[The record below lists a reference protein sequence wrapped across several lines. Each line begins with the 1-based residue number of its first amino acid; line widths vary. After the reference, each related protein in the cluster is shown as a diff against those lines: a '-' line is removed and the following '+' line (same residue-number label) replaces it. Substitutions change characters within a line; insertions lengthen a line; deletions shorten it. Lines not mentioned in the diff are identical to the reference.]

1 MKLRLRTFAGAPV
14 LAVAIA
20 LALLA
25 PASVSA
31 GGSSIRFGTDAFEG
45 LMAGGN
51 CIYGWASPGS
61 TVNLT
66 WRSSGGS
73 LKAQGSVPADTDSG
87 HWEFCA
93 TGVELVRGDRLKAND
108 GSTQRTFKM
117 PHVTLKVDRV
127 ANEFRGRAPAN
138 SMLTL
143 HSHSLF
149 SDFYESTD
157 LNANA
162 QGRWQFDNDGNDVP
176 GGTDAYL
183 DWFGPLG
190 DTVTAHDTAPEIHVT
205 VGRAEFTGFVRPG
218 LEIRLEL
225 RDNSTDAVKAIG
237 NAVGGEFGEVRGQFR
252 DLAGHKVPVSVGDRV
267 VAHALADDLDWNVPA
282 IEATANVATDVV
294 NGACR
299 DAGNPGG
306 LAIVEVN
313 RAGGRRVGFSI
324 VGVDPSGEFEV
335 DFGGSPNPFHNP
347 ANIKHGDKLTVK
359 CMLGT
364 GDWVHQTFL
373 VP

>member
-14 LAVAIA
+14 LAVTIA
-20 LALLA
+20 MLALLA

-31 GGSSIRFGTDAFEG
+31 GGNSIRFGTGESEG
-45 LMAGGN
+45 LIAGGN
-51 CIYGWASPGS
+51 CIYGWATAGS

-73 LKAQGSVPADTDSG
+73 LKAQGSAPANFG

-138 SMLTL
+138 SMITL
-143 HSHSLF
+143 YSHSLF
-149 SDFYESTD
+149 SDFYQTTE
-157 LNANA
+157 LNSNA
-162 QGRWQFDNDGNDVP
+162 QGRWQYDNEGNDVP
-176 GGTDAYL
+176 GGTDAFL
-183 DWFGPLG
+183 DWVGPLG

-218 LEIRLEL
+218 LELQLEL
-225 RDNSTDAVKAIG
+225 RDNSTDAIKAIG
-237 NAVGGEFGEVRGQFR
+237 DAVADENGSVRGHFR
-252 DLAGHKVPVSVGDRV
+252 NTAGHKVPVSDGDHV
-267 VAHALADDLDWNVPA
+267 VAHELADDLDWNVPY

-294 NGACR
+294 NGQCH
-299 DAGNPGG
+299 DHGNPGDY
-306 LAIVEVN
+306 AMVEVN
-313 RAGGRRVGFSI
+313 RAAGRRVGFSI
-324 VGVDPSGEFEV
+324 VGLDPSGEFEV

-347 ANIKHGDKLTVK
+347 ANLKHGDKLTVK

-364 GDWVHQTFL
+364 GDWVHQRFL

>member
-14 LAVAIA
+14 LAVTIAI

-31 GGSSIRFGTDAFEG
+31 GSSTIRFGNDAADG
-45 LMAGGN
+45 LVAGSN

-61 TVNLT
+61 TVNVT

-73 LKAQGSVPADTDSG
+73 LKAQGSTPADPDSG
-87 HWEFCA
+87 HWSFCA

-127 ANEFRGRAPAN
+127 ANEFRGRAPAD

-143 HSHSLF
+143 FWHSLF
-149 SDFYESTD
+149 SDFYQSED
-157 LNANA
+157 LTASA
-162 QGRWQFDNDGNDVP
+162 EGRWQFNNDGDDVF

-183 DWFGPLG
+183 HWFGPLG

-205 VGRAEFTGFVRPG
+205 VDSAEFTGYVRPG

-225 RDNSTDAVKAIG
+225 RDNSTDAVEGIG
-237 NAVGGEFGEVRGQFR
+237 TAVGGQYGEVRGHFR
-252 DLAGHKVPVSVGDRV
+252 DLAGHKVTVSVGDRV
-267 VAHALADDLDWNVPA
+267 VAEALADDLDWIVPDS
-282 IEATANVATDVV
+282 EATANVATDVV
-294 NGACR
+294 NGTCH
-299 DAGNPGG
+299 DAGNPSDLAVVRVRRTGQVRG
-306 LAIVEVN
+306 LAIVY
-313 RAGGRRVGFSI
+313 
-324 VGVDPSGEFEV
+324 VDPAGEFEA
-335 DFGGSPNPFHNP
+335 DFGGSPNPGRKP
-347 ANIKHGDKLTVK
+347 ANIKHGDKLIVE

>member
-14 LAVAIA
+14 LAVTIA
-20 LALLA
+20 MVALLA

-31 GGSSIRFGTDAFEG
+31 GGSSIRFGTGETEG
-45 LMAGGN
+45 LVAGSS
-51 CIYGWASPGS
+51 CIHGWASPGS

-73 LKAQGSVPADTDSG
+73 LKAQGSAPADFG

-143 HSHSLF
+143 YWHSLF
-149 SDFYESTD
+149 SDFYQSEEVT
-157 LNANA
+157 ANA
-162 QGRWQFDNDGNDVP
+162 QGRWQFDNYGNDVP

-183 DWFGPLG
+183 DLLGPLG

-205 VGRAEFTGFVRPG
+205 VDRAEFTSFVRPG
-218 LEIRLEL
+218 LQIQLEL
-225 RDNSTDAVKAIG
+225 RHNSTDAVKAIG
-237 NAVGGEFGEVRGQFR
+237 NAVADEYGGVRGHFR
-252 DLAGHKVPVSVGDRV
+252 DLAGRKVPVSMFDRV
-267 VAHALADDLDWNVPA
+267 VAHALADDLDWNVSA
-282 IEATANVATDVV
+282 IEATANVATEVV
-294 NGACR
+294 NGACH
-299 DAGNPGG
+299 DAGNPGD

-324 VGVDPSGEFEV
+324 VGVGPSGEFEV
-335 DFGGSPNPFHNP
+335 DFGGQANPFHNP
-347 ANIKHGDKLTVK
+347 ANLKHGDKLTVK

-364 GDWVHQTFL
+364 GDWVHQRFL